1 MSKKPLSEREELLS
15 KGSPTF
21 EHRDETGRP
30 PEAIYAGDG
39 HDRMDADIIARAN
52 HGKDESKSST
62 PIK

>member
-1 MSKKPLSEREELLS
+1 MSKKQLSEREELLS

-52 HGKDESKSST
+52 HGKESKSST